1 MVGVYGESEK
11 ENRWDSSR
19 RSVVSGQWFIFGDF
33 NIVLD
38 QFEEEVALR
47 IIFYSLKSKKNG
59 SLLNCMILIFLEANS
74 QTRWK
79 IYYLGKD

>member
-1 MVGVYGESEK
+1 MGLISL
-11 ENRWDSSR
+11 
-19 RSVVSGQWFIFGDF
+19 VSGQWFIFGDF

-79 IYYLGKD
+79 IYYLGKIR